1 MRPLFYVLSALAV
14 MGLAFWAYR
23 QNYATQKS
31 IKQVAKLQR
40 QIGQLREDLSM
51 QQAEWAYENRPERL
65 RELALLNF
73 DKLGLLPMTPEQFG
87 NVADIAMRASAP
99 AEPPLTVSH
108 PVDTAASA
116 PAVTTAATSASIGGG
131 SK

>member
-1 MRPLFYVLSALAV
+1 MRPILYVLSALLV

-23 QNYATQKS
+23 QNYATQETL
-31 IKQVAKLQR
+31 KQVSALQR
-40 QIGQLREDLSM
+40 EIGTLHEDLAM

-87 NVADIAMRASAP
+87 SVAEIAMPKPDAAP
-99 AEPPLTVSH
+99 A
-108 PVDTAASA
+108 A
-116 PAVTTAATSASIGGG
+116 PAGGIDPLALSHMVETSATLKAGTP
-131 SK
+131 